1 MFEGSCATRQADA
14 TDGVE
19 VPRGKGIRETGGLV
33 CAWTACSIL
42 ALDSW
47 TALCHHT
54 YSALWGEPWSKFEP
68 YWGSAGDR
76 YTLVAGGVGV
86 FEGGA

>member
-1 MFEGSCATRQADA
+1 MRQAIA

-19 VPRGKGIRETGGLV
+19 VPRGKGIRETAGLV

-42 ALDSW
+42 ALESW

-54 YSALWGEPWSKFEP
+54 YSALEGEPWSSSGP
-68 YWGSAGDR
+68 HCDSAGDSC
-76 YTLVAGGVGV
+76 TLVLGGVGV